1 VTDGHLTD
9 EQLSSHLDGM
19 SGLDRDDGADQEVGE
34 HVAACAECRERLAGL
49 EAARELVRTPVPVL
63 APDVRAASIA
73 TVLREAEGATVD
85 DPSHAHPAKAPVPV
99 WTPRRPRVLVGWA
112 AAALVLAVAVG
123 VPLALSSHG
132 ASSNSSASAPSTPA
146 ASAASAQQHRASAS
160 GTAGLSVKGYV
171 VISDLG
177 TFSSLGELRS
187 RVTTALSMDVAGS
200 RSGAA
205 PSPQGAAPTTTGPLA
220 ATTTTGAPG
229 VAATTATTATT
240 SATATTGAGS
250 SGQST
255 FNGAAALGT
264 FARCLSPAIHA
275 AGSNRTVQ
283 FVANAEYRGS
293 PALVYVFRPTS
304 GGSAPETGAHSLAV
318 VTARDGCRVL
328 GTTPI

>member
-9 EQLSSHLDGM
+9 EQLSSHLDRM
-19 SGLDRDDGADQEVGE
+19 PGLDRDERAGQKAGE
-34 HVAACAECRERLAGL
+34 HLAGCAECLHRLAGL
-49 EAARELVRTPVPVL
+49 ESARDLVRTPVPAV

-73 TVLREAEGATVD
+73 SVLRAAEGASVD
-85 DPSHAHPAKAPVPV
+85 DRSQAHPADAPVAM
-99 WTPRRPRVLVGWA
+99 WTPRRPRVLVGSA

-123 VPLALSSHG
+123 IPLALSSRG

-146 ASAASAQQHRASAS
+146 ASAASAPPHRASAS
-160 GTAGLSVKGYV
+160 GTAGLSGKGYV

-177 TFSSLGELRS
+177 TVSSLGELRS

-200 RSGAA
+200 LSGAA
-205 PSPQGAAPTTTGPLA
+205 PAPQGAAPTTTGPLA
-220 ATTTTGAPG
+220 ATTTPGAPG
-229 VAATTATTATT
+229 AAATTATT
-240 SATATTGAGS
+240 SATGTTGAGS
-250 SGQST
+250 SRQST

-283 FVANAEYRGS
+283 FVANAEFRGS
-293 PALVYVFRPTS
+293 PALVYVFQPRS
-304 GGSAPETGAHSLAV
+304 GGSATGAGAHSVAV

-328 GTTPI
+328 GTTTI